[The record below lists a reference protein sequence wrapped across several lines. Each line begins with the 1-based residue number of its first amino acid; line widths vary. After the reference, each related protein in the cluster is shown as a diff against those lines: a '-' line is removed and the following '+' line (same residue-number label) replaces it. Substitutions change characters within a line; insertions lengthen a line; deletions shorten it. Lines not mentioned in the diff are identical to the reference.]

1 MTLPGTKLT
10 SETFWLGALVAA
22 FIDIGLVL
30 LLALCMK
37 PARFRQ
43 LSWALTG
50 TSAVLWGIFAIA
62 CLRGFWDLYYRYFYP
77 GWMRWLA
84 PLDTLLYGAIAL
96 ALWWLAL
103 RLPGNP
109 VVNFALLGGL
119 ESVLEHLLGIYGLG
133 ILDKV
138 PILQGVNPASA
149 LVFAFFEYIFYWSV
163 VLGIAG
169 LLGRGW
175 QWWRPLG

>member
-1 MTLPGTKLT
+1 MTLPDTKLT
-10 SETFWLGALVAA
+10 SEAFWLGALVAA
-22 FIDIGLVL
+22 FIDIGFVL

-50 TSAVLWGIFAIA
+50 TSAVLWGILAIA

-84 PLDTLLYGAIAL
+84 PLDALLYGAIAL

-138 PILQGVNPASA
+138 PILQGVRPTSA

-169 LLGRGW
+169 LLECGW
-175 QWWRPLG
+175 RWWRFLG

>member
-1 MTLPGTKLT
+1 L
-10 SETFWLGALVAA
+10 
-22 FIDIGLVL
+22 
-30 LLALCMK
+30 
-37 PARFRQ
+37 
-43 LSWALTG
+43 
-50 TSAVLWGIFAIA
+50 GIFATA

-77 GWMRWLA
+77 GWVRWLA
-84 PLDTLLYGAIAL
+84 PLDALLYGAIAL

-103 RLPGNP
+103 HLPGNP

-138 PILQGVNPASA
+138 PILQGVSPASA

>member
-1 MTLPGTKLT
+1 MTPPDTKLT
-10 SETFWLGALVAA
+10 SEAFWLGALVAA
-22 FIDIGLVL
+22 LMDIGLVL

-50 TSAVLWGIFAIA
+50 TSAVLWGILATA

-84 PLDTLLYGAIAL
+84 PLDALLYGAIAL

-109 VVNFALLGGL
+109 VVNFFLLGGL

-138 PILQGVNPASA
+138 PILQGVSPTSA

-175 QWWRPLG
+175 QGWRPLG

>member
-1 MTLPGTKLT
+1 MTLPDTKLT
-10 SETFWLGALVAA
+10 SEAFWLGALVAA
-22 FIDIGLVL
+22 VIDIGLVL
-30 LLALCMK
+30 LLALCIK

-43 LSWALTG
+43 LTWALTG
-50 TSAVLWGIFAIA
+50 TSAVLWGIFATA

-84 PLDTLLYGAIAL
+84 PLDALLYGAIAL

-138 PILQGVNPASA
+138 PILQGVSPASA

-175 QWWRPLG
+175 QWWKPLG

>member
-43 LSWALTG
+43 LSWAITG
-50 TSAVLWGIFAIA
+50 TSAVLWGILAIA

-84 PLDTLLYGAIAL
+84 PLDALLYGAIAL

-138 PILQGVNPASA
+138 PVLQGVSPASA
-149 LVFAFFEYIFYWSV
+149 LVFAFFEYIFYWGV
-163 VLGIAG
+163 VLGVAG
-169 LLGRGW
+169 LLGRV
-175 QWWRPLG
+175 WR